1 MIYGNVTIIAV
12 GRPKTDVG
20 NKCNVCG
27 KTVYVT
33 EQLLA
38 DEKVIYSNGN
48 HWALLINKM
57 IDFPQSMFQMYS
69 LQWPT

>member
-38 DEKVIYSNGN
+38 DEKV
-48 HWALLINKM
+48 NKFIVTLM
-57 IDFPQSMFQMYS
+57 IGHY
-69 LQWPT
+69 